1 MKRRRPG
8 TRNGTLA
15 QADPTRFVLARDV
28 YSHSPDVPTQ
38 WLGDPDYRDPN
49 TLLPRRLRLRGR
61 GPSLTKLIR
70 RVWPAG
76 DVKQIAAFLVQSGSV
91 RRAGV
96 YYELESR
103 FVTFRTDPATALTH
117 TLKMVRQYT
126 DTVAHN
132 MACAAPEE
140 TWVERSAS
148 NRHIPLR
155 VTPLVRRYLR
165 REVAALTSRVDQYLR
180 RLQVRPG
187 AEDTVE
193 ISVNAFAHSTAP
205 SRQTPPVPLG
215 SERRTRRESRRA
227 VGVRGK

>member
-8 TRNGTLA
+8 TRKGNLA

-61 GPSLTKLIR
+61 GASLTKLIR

-91 RRAGV
+91 RRTGV

-103 FVTFRTDPATALTH
+103 FVPFRTDPATALTH
-117 TLKMVRQYT
+117 TLRMVRKYT

-148 NRHIPLR
+148 NRSIPLR
-155 VTPLVRRYLR
+155 ATPLVHRYLR

-187 AEDTVE
+187 SEDTVE

-205 SRQTPPVPLG
+205 ARQTPAGRGG
-215 SERRTRRESRRA
+215 SGLDGPRESRKPG
-227 VGVRGK
+227 GVRGK